1 MFLGGLGHQ
10 FKTWTLRKRLEIRA
24 FRTKAGKVGRITTN
38 ITTLIAEITDEVR
51 DEEISKGLFY
61 KKNQTNQA
69 KGKGKEK

>member
-24 FRTKAGKVGRITTN
+24 FRKKAGKVGRITIN
-38 ITTLIAEITDEVR
+38 ITTLIAEITDKAR

-61 KKNQTNQA
+61 KKNQTN
-69 KGKGKEK
+69 